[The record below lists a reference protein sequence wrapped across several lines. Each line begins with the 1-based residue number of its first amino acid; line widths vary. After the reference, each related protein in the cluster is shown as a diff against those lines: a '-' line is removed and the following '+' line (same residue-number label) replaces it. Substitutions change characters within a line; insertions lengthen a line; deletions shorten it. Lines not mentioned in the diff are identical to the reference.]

1 MGLGRSDVVG
11 SGEAGPSEGEMGR
24 SSGSSSSSSEAVV
37 PRRFPLAAQPEIMRA
52 AEKDEQYAS
61 FVYDAC
67 RDAFRHLFG
76 TRIAVAYQSETKL
89 LGQMLYYVLTTGSGQ
104 QTLGEEYCDITQVA
118 EPYGLPP
125 TPARRALFIV
135 YQNAVPYIAERIS
148 SRIASRGIVLA
159 DSQSDD
165 LFGSNVSGSNRAYS
179 SVMVDSS
186 STSTSTSEQSVSALA
201 RLKQKINRLWLYA
214 VQRWPA
220 VLPVAREFLLLVI
233 RANLMFFYFEGLY
246 YHISKR
252 AAGIRYVF
260 IGKPSNQRPRYQ
272 ILGVFLLIQLCI
284 IAAEGLR
291 RSNLSS
297 IASSVN
303 QTSLGA
309 QQASTGGGLP
319 VLNEQGNLVASVTEK
334 GNWVNE
340 SSTSESISKCTLC
353 LSNRQSPTAT
363 LCGHVFCWNC
373 IMEWCNEK
381 PECPL
386 CRTPITHSS
395 LVCLYHSDF

>member
-1 MGLGRSDVVG
+1 MGWNEVTG
-11 SGEAGPSEGEMGR
+11 SGQQAGPRGGEAGPS
-24 SSGSSSSSSEAVV
+24 SSDPGAA
-37 PRRFPLAAQPEIMRA
+37 RRFPLAAQPEIMRA
-52 AEKDEQYAS
+52 AEKDDQYAS

-67 RDAFRHLFG
+67 RDAVRHLLG
-76 TRIAVAYQSETKL
+76 TRTAVAYQNETKL
-89 LGQMLYYVLTTGSGQ
+89 LGQVLYYVLTTGSGQ

-118 EPYGLPP
+118 GPYGLPP

-135 YQNAVPYIAERIS
+135 YQTALPYIAERIS
-148 SRIASRGIVLA
+148 SRAANRGIVLA
-159 DSQSDD
+159 DSDELYGNNASLSNDVQS
-165 LFGSNVSGSNRAYS
+165 S
-179 SVMVDSS
+179 SVTPTSTA
-186 STSTSTSEQSVSALA
+186 STSGASASA
-201 RLKQKINRLWLYA
+201 IRRLKEKFNGLWLSL
-214 VQRWPA
+214 VRRWPT
-220 VLPVAREFLLLVI
+220 VLPIAREFLQLVI

-252 AAGIRYVF
+252 TAGIRYVF

-297 IASSVN
+297 IAGSAHQTFGTH
-303 QTSLGA
+303 QTS
-309 QQASTGGGLP
+309 GGRDLP
-319 VLNEQGNLVASVTEK
+319 VLNEEGHLISADAAK
-334 GNWVNE
+334 GSWVSD
-340 SSTSESISKCTLC
+340 SSTSESQASGMSKCTLC
-353 LSNRQSPTAT
+353 LSNRQHPTAT
-363 LCGHVFCWNC
+363 PCGHVFCWSC